1 MISISHEANYIH
13 VVIFGQFT
21 LQDYKEFEDNVLYDI
36 GFHGPARL
44 LFDLSEMTSYTLDM
58 AWEEI
63 HFSQQ
68 HQQDFEKIAVVT
80 DDQWVVW
87 SVWINRAISDSNV
100 MIFESVNDA
109 LAWFAEAQDLS
120 NTTSAQN

>member
-21 LQDYKEFEDNVLYDI
+21 LQDYKEFEENVLYDI

-44 LFDLSEMTSYTLDM
+44 LFDLTEMTGYTLDM
-58 AWEEI
+58 ALEEI
-63 HFSQQ
+63 
-68 HQQDFEKIAVVT
+68 DFTRKHVNDFAKVAVVT

-87 SVWINRAISDSNV
+87 SVWINRAIADANIMV
-100 MIFESVNDA
+100 FESVSDA
-109 LAWFAEAQDLS
+109 VAWFDESVVVTDVIE
-120 NTTSAQN
+120 